1 MLKEKVLNTI
11 EENNLIQKNDKIVI
25 GVSGG
30 PDSMC
35 LLDILYSLKNEL
47 NIELVVSH
55 INHGLREEAEE
66 ETIYVEEYCKKRNI
80 PVFIKRVKIKQL
92 AEQQKLGTEE
102 MGRAIRYNFF
112 EEIAKKVGA
121 NKIATAHNLNDN
133 AETVLMNILRGTA
146 ISGLKGIEI
155 SRKNAVYNEQ
165 KEICA
170 NIKGDNIKNNIKA
183 ENSIKSENI
192 ESSIIEG
199 KNIITELTY
208 IRPLRECSRTEIE
221 EYCKE
226 EKLNPKIDKTNLEN
240 IYTRN
245 KIRNKLIPYLQ
256 EEFNPNIIESL
267 NRLSNLA
274 KQDEEYFANLVKE
287 QYEALKIQDSE
298 EKGKI
303 LKAENSKEKILKV
316 EENSKEKTLK
326 IKESKIKN
334 EASQI
339 EANNKKQNKNLKIEE
354 TQKQKYETSKIGEN
368 EKEIVLDLKKFN
380 ELPKVIKTRLIL
392 YTINKVIGTTQG
404 IQKIHLEDIIK
415 LCQNNIG
422 NKYLTPKKNIKI
434 FVKKGQIFIKQ
445 VKSNLP

>member
-1 MLKEKVLNTI
+1 
-11 EENNLIQKNDKIVI
+11 
-25 GVSGG
+25 
-30 PDSMC
+30 MC

-316 EENSKEKTLK
+316 EENSKEKRGK
-326 IKESKIKN
+326 
-334 EASQI
+334 
-339 EANNKKQNKNLKIEE
+339 
-354 TQKQKYETSKIGEN
+354 
-368 EKEIVLDLKKFN
+368 
-380 ELPKVIKTRLIL
+380 
-392 YTINKVIGTTQG
+392 
-404 IQKIHLEDIIK
+404 
-415 LCQNNIG
+415 
-422 NKYLTPKKNIKI
+422 
-434 FVKKGQIFIKQ
+434 
-445 VKSNLP
+445 